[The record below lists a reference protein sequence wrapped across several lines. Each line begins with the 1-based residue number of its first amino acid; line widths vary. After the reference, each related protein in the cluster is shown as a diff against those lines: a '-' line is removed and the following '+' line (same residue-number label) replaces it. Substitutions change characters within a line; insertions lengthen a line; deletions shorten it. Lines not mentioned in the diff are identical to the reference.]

1 MGETFTIYERIK
13 QLAYRKGVSIKQLE
27 RDLGFAENSVK
38 KWNVSMPNSASLIKL
53 ADYFGVSVDYLL
65 GREAAGQDP
74 DRPDSYDEIRAEL
87 DALRRNPELR
97 VLLSA
102 SADLTQEDIAFVTAM
117 AKRMKGEE

>member
-1 MGETFTIYERIK
+1 MEILAIIKEMCRSRGITLTELEGACGLGKKTISNWDK
-13 QLAYRKGVSIKQLE
+13 SAPGV
-27 RDLGFAENSVK
+27 D
-38 KWNVSMPNSASLIKL
+38 KL
-53 ADYFGVSVDYLL
+53 MKIADYFGVSVDYLL

>member
-1 MGETFTIYERIK
+1 MSVRERVTE
-13 QLAYRKGVSIKQLE
+13 LAQKKGI
-27 RDLGFAENSVK
+27 SVK
-38 KWNVSMPNSASLIKL
+38 KLEEELGLGRGSVHHWGESMPAADKL
-53 ADYFGVSVDYLL
+53 LKVADYFGVSVDYLL

>member
-1 MGETFTIYERIK
+1 MKSVKEIVLSLCAER
-13 QLAYRKGVSIKQLE
+13 GVKIGTLE
-27 RDLGFAENSVK
+27 RETRMSNGTIK
-38 KWNVSMPNSASLIKL
+38 KWTDETLPSGATLVAI

>member
-1 MGETFTIYERIK
+1 MVERIAE
-13 QLAYRKGVSIKQLE
+13 LAKKRGLSLTAFEKAVGLHNIYRWDV
-27 RDLGFAENSVK
+27 NT
-38 KWNVSMPNSASLIKL
+38 PSADKL
-53 ADYFGVSVDYLL
+53 LKVADYFGVSVDYLL

>member
-1 MGETFTIYERIK
+1 MGESFTIYERIK
-13 QLAYRKGVSIKQLE
+13 QLAYKKGVSIKQLE

-74 DRPDSYDEIRAEL
+74 EQPDSYDEIRAEL
-87 DALRRNPELR
+87 DAIRRNPELR
-97 VLLSA
+97 GLLSA

>member
-1 MGETFTIYERIK
+1 MGESFTIYERIK
-13 QLAYRKGVSIKQLE
+13 QLAYKKGVSIKQLE

-74 DRPDSYDEIRAEL
+74 EQPDSYDEIRAEL

>member
-1 MGETFTIYERIK
+1 MGESFTIYERIK
-13 QLAYRKGVSIKQLE
+13 QLAYKKGVSIKQLE

-65 GREAAGQDP
+65 GREDALDP
-74 DRPDSYDEIRAEL
+74 ERPDSYDSIRAEL
-87 DALRRNPELR
+87 DALRRNPDLR
-97 VLLSA
+97 GLLSA
-102 SADLTQEDIAFVTAM
+102 SADLTSEDIAFVTAM